1 MNNKQ
6 KRIHRNILEAI
17 EAEQLVTRK
26 VDLRSMDIT
35 TARALNQLR
44 QANYVAGI
52 FHDIVG
58 GSIIIEN
65 LPILTLEGHKY
76 LDELRSTGRRNLWRG
91 IAIFWA
97 TIIGLSS
104 IVSAIYYWQQL
115 FKN

>member
-1 MNNKQ
+1 MNQKQ
-6 KRIHRNILEAI
+6 KQLHRNILEAF
-17 EAEQLVTRK
+17 EAEQLVTKK
-26 VDLRSMDIT
+26 VNLREIDMT

-44 QANYVAGI
+44 RANYVEGI
-52 FHDIVG
+52 FHDIIG
-58 GSIIIEN
+58 GSIIIQE

-76 LDELRSTGRRNLWRG
+76 LDELRSAARRNLWRG

-97 TIIGLSS
+97 AIIGLSS